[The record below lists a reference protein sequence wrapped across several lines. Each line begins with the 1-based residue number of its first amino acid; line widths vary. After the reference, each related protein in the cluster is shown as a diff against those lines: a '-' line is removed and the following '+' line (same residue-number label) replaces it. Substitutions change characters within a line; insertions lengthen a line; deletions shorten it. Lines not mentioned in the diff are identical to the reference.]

1 MTLVKI
7 GGTYLNM
14 AMATEIRDTGIDVE
28 IFFNTEKA
36 TTLRGSD
43 AETFRRWLDSV
54 AIDPDRPPGPRR

>member
-14 AMATEIRDTGIDVE
+14 EMVTEIRDTGIDVE

-36 TTLRGSD
+36 TILRGAD
-43 AETFRRWLDSV
+43 AEAFRRWLDST
-54 AIDPDRPPGPRR
+54 AIDPVHQFGLGD

>member
-1 MTLVKI
+1 
-7 GGTYLNM
+7 M

-28 IFFNTEKA
+28 IFFNTQKA

-54 AIDPDRPPGPRR
+54 AIDPEQPSLPHP